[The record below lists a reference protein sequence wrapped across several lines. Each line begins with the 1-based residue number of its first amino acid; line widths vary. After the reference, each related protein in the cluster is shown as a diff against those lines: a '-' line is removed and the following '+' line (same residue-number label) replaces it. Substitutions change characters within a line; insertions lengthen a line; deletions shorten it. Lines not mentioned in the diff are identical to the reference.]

1 MKTSSTKIKSI
12 LLKLIQILF
21 FTISISIYIDLVSNK
36 NSNNSNNSSNNNT
49 INNQNVGEELLNKQY
64 QIYSWFGGIIL
75 FSIAWSI
82 GTFKWLSRV
91 FLSFFII
98 KSIQQ
103 LIQHLP
109 IEFYDKL
116 RELIVVG
123 IFSKLDFT
131 STGII
136 NESLPILYDK
146 FLPSLSPFSIE
157 IIGIQCCLIIFFS
170 TLGFNIYLADKF
182 WLIKTIIVDWIISAI
197 LLIIFSITDLL
208 KKQSNVYSVISYIF
222 GSNILGFGT
231 IKIQEYLW
239 NLSSKYD
246 DKLNSTTT
254 TKTIIKTTK
263 LNNNNNSNNNNNNNN
278 HNNNENNNNKQDDN
292 IIYDTDSSFNANNE
306 QSSSTLVNNNNNN
319 KNNDNNNST
328 ISKYITE
335 KIMIE
340 ENGEIKEQEVQVDK
354 LDYSKLNEDQLNA
367 ILSEPILE
375 TQITTRN
382 VSYHK
387 STRFINNLIAPE
399 NINSRISAKEFVGVI
414 ILWVYTISNFIIT
427 DYSLLTIPNIL
438 VVVGFSGTILTYLS
452 TISAKRL
459 TNKNPSKREC

>member
-1 MKTSSTKIKSI
+1 MEISPTKIKSV

-21 FTISISIYIDLVSNK
+21 FTISISIYIDLVG
-36 NSNNSNNSSNNNT
+36 NSNNKNN
-49 INNQNVGEELLNKQY
+49 INNEELLFNKQL
-64 QIYSWFGGIIL
+64 QIYYWFVGIIL

-82 GTFKWLSRV
+82 GTFKWLSRF
-91 FLSFFII
+91 FLTFFII

-116 RELIVVG
+116 RNLIVFG
-123 IFSKLDFT
+123 TFSKFDFT
-131 STGII
+131 STGVIT
-136 NESLPILYDK
+136 ESLPTLYD
-146 FLPSLSPFSIE
+146 SLFGGNTSPFSIE
-157 IIGIQCCLIIFFS
+157 IIGIQSCLIIFFS

-208 KKQSNVYSVISYIF
+208 KNQSNVYSVISYIF

-231 IKIQEYLW
+231 IKIQEFLW

-246 DKLNSTTT
+246 DKLNS
-254 TKTIIKTTK
+254 KIIKSTK
-263 LNNNNNSNNNNNNNN
+263 SNNNNNNN
-278 HNNNENNNNKQDDN
+278 NNNNKQDDN
-292 IIYDTDSSFNANNE
+292 IIYDTDSSFNG
-306 QSSSTLVNNNNNN
+306 QSSSSSSSSSSSTTTTTTLVN
-319 KNNDNNNST
+319 DNSI
-328 ISKYITE
+328 ISEYVTE

-414 ILWVYTISNFIIT
+414 ILWVYTISNFIIS
-427 DYSLLTIPNIL
+427 DYSLLTTPNIL